1 MRVKQIMYA
10 ISLALLLPNITC
22 AQQVTLGN
30 AIQIAI
36 ANRHM
41 LFKNLFKCNVVASFS
56 SGVVGIVSAI
66 LLFVHSKHSSPDNPL
81 PAE

>member
-30 AIQIAI
+30 AIQIAQENSLD
-36 ANRHM
+36 A
-41 LFKNLFKCNVVASFS
+41 K
-56 SGVVGIVSAI
+56 SAQSDE
-66 LLFVHSKHSSPDNPL
+66 L
-81 PAE
+81 